1 MSKGKNVTEE
11 ILKASYRVELFVR
24 KVEKTIQ
31 KAVTYESDKKIKEDI
46 KLLAEFVE
54 TQRKVIHETRMAL
67 QGVSEVYVEN
77 YLDREISAT
86 PLSTR
91 TFLCLRSA
99 DIRTVRQLLAYK
111 EKYGVDS
118 LLKFRNFGTK
128 SFDEVVNFINAVET
142 L

>member
-1 MSKGKNVTEE
+1 MSKRKNITDE
-11 ILKASYRVELFVR
+11 ILKASHRVELFVR

-31 KAVTYESDKKIKEDI
+31 KAVTYESDKKIQNDI
-46 KLLAEFVE
+46 ELLAEFVE
-54 TQRKVIHETRMAL
+54 SQRKVIHETRTAL
-67 QGVSEVYVEN
+67 QGVSDVNVEN
-77 YLDREISAT
+77 YLDREIRAT

-91 TFLCLRSA
+91 TFLCLKSA

-111 EKYGVDS
+111 EKHGVDS

>member
-1 MSKGKNVTEE
+1 MSKGKNLTEE
-11 ILKASYRVELFVR
+11 MLKASYRVELFVR

-54 TQRKVIHETRMAL
+54 GQRKVIHETRMAL

-111 EKYGVDS
+111 HKHGVDS
-118 LLKFRNFGTK
+118 LRKFRNFGTK